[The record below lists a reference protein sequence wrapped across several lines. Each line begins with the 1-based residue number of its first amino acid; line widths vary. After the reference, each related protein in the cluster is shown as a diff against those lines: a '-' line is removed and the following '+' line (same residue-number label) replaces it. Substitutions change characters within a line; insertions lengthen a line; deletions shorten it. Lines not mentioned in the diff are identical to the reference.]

1 MDEFDLDRGDM
12 LKVVGIWD
20 DGNTHLVFILF
31 WIMYANNKQDGLLG
45 FV

>member
-20 DGNTHLVFILF
+20 DGNTLLVL
-31 WIMYANNKQDGLLG
+31 YLECLLTLQDGLLV